1 MSKPPSHSHAAA
13 NTSSVPLQP
22 LSRSKIAETVL
33 KKKKGSQLKEA
44 DDLLIPSYS
53 YVNETLYDVDC
64 IKRILGYFLDGI
76 EHRSASK
83 IDGGDIVSRSP
94 ALKLE

>member
-1 MSKPPSHSHAAA
+1 
-13 NTSSVPLQP
+13 
-22 LSRSKIAETVL
+22 IAETVL